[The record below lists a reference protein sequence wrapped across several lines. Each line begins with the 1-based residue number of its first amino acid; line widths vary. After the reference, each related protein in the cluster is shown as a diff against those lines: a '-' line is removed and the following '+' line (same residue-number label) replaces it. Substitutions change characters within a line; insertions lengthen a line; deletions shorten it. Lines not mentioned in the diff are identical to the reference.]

1 MLMNVP
7 RLVTAY
13 YTTEAGG
20 PSLPEQGTENID
32 KIYAENFRAADHL
45 RRIQEEAQT
54 IVGDPLVPMPERG
67 EERASWVLPQETIG
81 EAKEE
86 WRNAATPH

>member
-1 MLMNVP
+1 MLVNVP

-13 YTTEAGG
+13 YTEAGG
-20 PSLPEQGTENID
+20 PSLPEQETENID
-32 KIYAENFRAADHL
+32 KIYAENFRGADHL
-45 RRIQEEAQT
+45 RRIQEEART

-67 EERASWVLPQETIG
+67 EERALWVLPQETIG